1 MCCSQGGVRIG
12 GAELVVA
19 LPPVT
24 VAHDRAVR
32 LPVLRDPVVH
42 PFVLRLELA
51 LSGRGQGDGV
61 GTRGRSRLVVCSL
74 GFGGTLA
81 PEEPA
86 QVGIGGEPGY
96 PALHG
101 GVSLDLGRVEE
112 ELLAPHQP
120 GIDALLH
127 DPLEEAT
134 EDLQAGSTEGLPP

>member
-1 MCCSQGGVRIG
+1 
-12 GAELVVA
+12 
-19 LPPVT
+19 
-24 VAHDRAVR
+24 
-32 LPVLRDPVVH
+32 
-42 PFVLRLELA
+42 
-51 LSGRGQGDGV
+51 
-61 GTRGRSRLVVCSL
+61 VVCSL

-134 EDLQAGSTEGLPP
+134 EDLQAESLPDAGEARVVGQWLLQVVS